1 MHGKRHSAKRYCV
14 AVLEE
19 NVGIVRGYYAEID
32 RILQAHWADP
42 EVPLSQSA
50 RTEAIIERLHPE
62 VVWKPPFRS
71 ADEGYRGPEGIRRAL
86 DELVEAIEEWRIT
99 IEDVVEAGDGRVLLT
114 GISHVRG
121 KGSGV
126 TFDQRVFTVVTLQ
139 DGKIAVIED
148 FTDRRQAREGAGLSE

>member
-1 MHGKRHSAKRYCV
+1 M

-62 VVWKPPFRS
+62 VVWKPSFRS

-86 DELVEAIEEWRIT
+86 DELVEAIEEWRI
-99 IEDVVEAGDGRVLLT
+99 IVEDCCRSGRWARPL
-114 GISHVRG
+114 
-121 KGSGV
+121 
-126 TFDQRVFTVVTLQ
+126 
-139 DGKIAVIED
+139 
-148 FTDRRQAREGAGLSE
+148 DRHLPRSR